1 MLPGFRFLFIAT
13 VMSVSVMV
21 FGLGAAALLRAT
33 HENFA
38 TFPQR
43 RPPEQV
49 FVKTDTL
56 VPVIAMLRVEPE
68 PQPAAIAAPAV
79 SAPAVSA
86 PAVPRDEPP
95 AIESKSEVTAAPP
108 AESVAATPDANAS
121 APTRDESVPG
131 SLAALNTPE
140 PASPVAGVQQPD
152 TERATGTPA
161 TEAAAPVV
169 PAAEAIAPVREA
181 AAPVQAA
188 PAPDQTAATG
198 SVRVTA
204 LGDGGD
210 AAASIAEA
218 RKKAEAAKA
227 RTRDLEAA
235 RRARAAKLA
244 AQRRRIAIIRA
255 REARKKQQQ
264 EQQQP
269 FAPLFN

>member
-49 FVKTDTL
+49 FVKADTS
-56 VPVIAMLRVEPE
+56 VPMIAMLRVEPE
-68 PQPAAIAAPAV
+68 PQPAAVAAPAV
-79 SAPAVSA
+79 SAPV
-86 PAVPRDEPP
+86 VPRDEPP
-95 AIESKSEVTAAPP
+95 AIESKTEIVASPPAPP
-108 AESVAATPDANAS
+108 AEPVTATPDANTS
-121 APTRDESVPG
+121 APTKDESVPG
-131 SLAALNTPE
+131 PLAALNTPE
-140 PASPVAGVQQPD
+140 PAPPVAVTQQPD
-152 TERATGTPA
+152 AERTTGTPA
-161 TEAAAPVV
+161 IEAAAPVV
-169 PAAEAIAPVREA
+169 PAPEAVAPVREA
-181 AAPVQAA
+181 AAPVQIA

-198 SVRVTA
+198 SVKVAT
-204 LGDGGD
+204 LSDGGD
-210 AAASIAEA
+210 AVARIADA
-218 RKKAEAAKA
+218 RKKAEAAKI

-235 RRARAAKLA
+235 RRARAAKIA
-244 AQRRRIAIIRA
+244 AQRRRIAIVRA

>member
-49 FVKTDTL
+49 FVRADTST
-56 VPVIAMLRVEPE
+56 PVIAMLRVEPE
-68 PQPAAIAAPAV
+68 PQTAAIAAPAV
-79 SAPAVSA
+79 SAPVVS
-86 PAVPRDEPP
+86 RDEPP
-95 AIESKSEVTAAPP
+95 VIESRTEVAAAPLAEPVTAI
-108 AESVAATPDANAS
+108 PDANAS
-121 APTRDESVPG
+121 VPAKDETTPG
-131 SLAALNTPE
+131 PLAALNTPE
-140 PASPVAGVQQPD
+140 PAQPAAVARQPD
-152 TERATGTPA
+152 NERTTGTSA
-161 TEAAAPVV
+161 TEAAVV
-169 PAAEAIAPVREA
+169 PAPEAIAPVREA

-210 AAASIAEA
+210 AATSIADA
-218 RKKAEAAKA
+218 RRKAEAAKA
-227 RTRDLEAA
+227 KTRDLEAA

-244 AQRRRIAIIRA
+244 AQRRRIAAIRA
-255 REARKKQQQ
+255 REARQKQRQ
-264 EQQQP
+264 EEQP
-269 FAPLFN
+269 FAPFFNTN

>member
-49 FVKTDTL
+49 FVRTDTP

-79 SAPAVSA
+79 SAPV
-86 PAVPRDEPP
+86 VPRDEPP

-108 AESVAATPDANAS
+108 AEPVAATPDANAS
-121 APTRDESVPG
+121 TPTRDESVPG

-140 PASPVAGVQQPD
+140 PAPPVAGVQQPD

-161 TEAAAPVV
+161 TEAAAPIV
-169 PAAEAIAPVREA
+169 PAPEAIAPVREA

-188 PAPDQTAATG
+188 PAPNQTAATG
-198 SVRVTA
+198 PVRVTA
-204 LGDGGD
+204 LGDGGGD
-210 AAASIAEA
+210 AAASIADT
-218 RKKAEAAKA
+218 RKNAEAAKA